1 MNRTDLETLI
11 HSHLDGRITADE
23 MEQLSQELEA
33 DSRSRRVYLR
43 LAHLHAALG
52 SLEQDGRASL
62 HAIGPP
68 TTDQPSIQPSRVAR
82 PSRITRLAV
91 PLAALLV
98 TGLML
103 LLLPPWKPEP
113 LKKEAAAPVAIA
125 RLASLKN
132 CRWVNAET
140 LFQEGDRLTAGQR
153 LELAS
158 GEARIE
164 FDHGAVVVL
173 SAPAIFDIV
182 SSHDTFL
189 MLGHVQ
195 AEATTEAS
203 HGFCVRTRTARFVDF
218 GTAFSAVAAADGH
231 SQVEVTSG
239 MVEVQLASTASRHM
253 LRAGESMGIEPG
265 QSAATTR
272 IESGDGTAAFRFPTI
287 APPSASDHADR
298 SQGLAVLSCRRGA
311 IDERSGPL
319 DVLRDGRGQS
329 QADAPEE
336 SLYFRTNEAGLLLL
350 DLGSVLPITR
360 INTYSWHQDHGSDAN
375 RIRATQKF
383 YLYGSAEADAPG
395 TDGPLAEQGWV
406 LLGRV
411 NTDEFFDVSQPR
423 TRPEQ
428 QATSI
433 AAPRGSIGTYRH
445 LLWDVR
451 PSRSG
456 TQPVE
461 DSTFYG
467 EIDVYVD

>member
-1 MNRTDLETLI
+1 MNRTDLENLI
-11 HSHLDGRITADE
+11 HSHLDGRITASE
-23 MEQLSQELEA
+23 MEQLSHELET

-43 LAHLHAALG
+43 LAHLHATLG
-52 SLEQDGRASL
+52 SLEPADRAALQAAGQSTVDPL
-62 HAIGPP
+62 SRATR
-68 TTDQPSIQPSRVAR
+68 TTRAAQI
-82 PSRITRLAV
+82 AV
-91 PLAALLV
+91 PLAALLL
-98 TGLML
+98 TGLVFL
-103 LLLPPWKPEP
+103 IWQPWRPEP
-113 LKKEAAAPVAIA
+113 APEEVATPTSIA
-125 RLASLKN
+125 RLATLNN
-132 CRWVNAET
+132 CRWVNPQTE
-140 LFQEGDRLTAGQR
+140 FREGDRLTAGQR

-195 AEATTEAS
+195 AEANTEAS
-203 HGFCVRTRTARFVDF
+203 HGFCVRTRTARFIDF

-231 SQVEVTSG
+231 SRVEVTAG
-239 MVEVQLASTASRHM
+239 MVEVQLASTATRHM

-287 APPSASDHADR
+287 GPPSAADHADR
-298 SQGLAVLSCRRGA
+298 SQGLAVLSCRRGELN
-311 IDERSGPL
+311 ERSGPL
-319 DVLRDGRGQS
+319 DVLRDGKGQS

-336 SLYFRTNEAGLLLL
+336 SLFFRTDEAGLLLL

-360 INTYSWHQDHGSDAN
+360 INTYSWHQDHGSDTN

-383 YLYGSAEADAPG
+383 YLYGSAKAEPPG
-395 TDGPLAEQGWV
+395 TDGPLAEKGWV

-423 TRPEQ
+423 HRPEQ

-433 AAPRGSIGTYRH
+433 AAPRGAIGTYRH

-456 TQPVE
+456 TQTVE

-467 EIDVYVD
+467 EIDVYVE